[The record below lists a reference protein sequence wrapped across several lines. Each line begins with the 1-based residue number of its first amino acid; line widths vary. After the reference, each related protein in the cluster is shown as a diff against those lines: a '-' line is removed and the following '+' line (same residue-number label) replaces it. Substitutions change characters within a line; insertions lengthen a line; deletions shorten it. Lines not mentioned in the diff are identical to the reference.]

1 MQKEKNIKILHIITR
16 LIVGG
21 AQENVLFRTKYLAQ
35 NGFDVYLVSG
45 PTSGPE
51 GHIPLEGIKDKV
63 KFFII
68 PELVREI
75 NIFKDI
81 IALTKLYLF
90 IKRNNFDIVHTHT
103 SKAGV
108 LGRLA
113 AKLAKVP
120 IIIYTPHGNMFYV
133 EK

>member
-75 NIFKDI
+75 ILI
-81 IALTKLYLF
+81 SF
-90 IKRNNFDIVHTHT
+90 IRIHQKQVCL
-103 SKAGV
+103 AGW
-108 LGRLA
+108 LRSSR
-113 AKLAKVP
+113 KSP
-120 IIIYTPHGNMFYV
+120 S
-133 EK
+133 